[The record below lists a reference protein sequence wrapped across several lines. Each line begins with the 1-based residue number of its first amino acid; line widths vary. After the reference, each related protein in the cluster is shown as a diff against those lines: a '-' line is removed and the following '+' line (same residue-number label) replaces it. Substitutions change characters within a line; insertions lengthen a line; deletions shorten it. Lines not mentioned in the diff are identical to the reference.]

1 MRAIA
6 VVMTLALAGCGGEAA
21 EPAAEL
27 VPAPAAVEVPPASPA
42 LTDADRNKINSYAA
56 GTIIS
61 CGTAVAIQGIRQM
74 GGSADGS
81 PPVPAS
87 IMDVRSMHAAL
98 VDFPTA
104 QEALK
109 DLRSAETECIRLASS
124 GMDQRVRAAS
134 VTLRTELEMI
144 PGP

>member
-6 VVMTLALAGCGGEAA
+6 VIMLLMLVGCSGEAVESA
-21 EPAAEL
+21 PE
-27 VPAPAAVEVPPASPA
+27 PAPAPVADEAPPALA
-42 LTDADRNKINSYAA
+42 DADRNKINSYAA
-56 GTIIS
+56 GTIVS
-61 CGTAVAIQGIRQM
+61 CGTAVAMQGIRQM
-74 GGSADGS
+74 GGTADGS
-81 PPVPAS
+81 PPVPTS

-104 QEALK
+104 QQALK